1 MGCME
6 HRPRVVDEL
15 LTSSALV
22 RSGLD
27 DRHLR
32 HAADRGRLT
41 RVSRG
46 VYLDTTRWG
55 DLEPEDQHA
64 LRVNVLLRRS
74 SARLVASHSAAAV
87 VWGLPLLH
95 RPPPEVHVIDPGRRT
110 NSRSTTMVRHA
121 LPLHEDEHVARDG
134 LAVTSPARTAV
145 DLALAHGLHAGLM
158 AYDHGL
164 REGLFRRDDLERCLA
179 RRRRS
184 PRRKIADLCLQLADE
199 GSMTPIESVS
209 AATLH
214 LLGLPRPV
222 RQEPFFDERGKIGE
236 VDFWFPQFGG
246 VGEADG
252 DVKYTSVEKRGGRD
266 PAQVAIDEKS
276 REDRIRAVPRVRHFS
291 RWGYAVAL
299 SPPRLEARL
308 RSAGFPLP

>member
-1 MGCME
+1 MD
-6 HRPRVVDEL
+6 RPPQLVDEL

-32 HAADRGRLT
+32 HAAGRGLLT

-46 VYLDTTRWG
+46 VYLDTTRWVE
-55 DLEPEDQHA
+55 LEPEGQHA
-64 LRVNVLLRRS
+64 LRVHVLLRRS
-74 SARLVASHSAAAV
+74 SPRLVASHSSAAV

-110 NSRSTTMVRHA
+110 NSRSSTMVRHA
-121 LPLHEDEHVARDG
+121 LPLHDDERVALDG
-134 LAVTSPARTAV
+134 LTVTSSARTAV

-164 REGLFRRDDLERCLA
+164 REGLFSREDLAGCLA

-184 PRRKIADLCLQLADE
+184 PRRKTAELCLQLADE
-199 GSMTPIESVS
+199 GSMTPIESAS

-222 RQEPFFDERGKIGE
+222 RQEPFSDERGKIGE

-252 DVKYTSVEKRGGRD
+252 DVKYTKPEMRGGRD
-266 PAQVAIDEKS
+266 PAQVALDEKN
-276 REDRIRAVPRVRHFS
+276 REDRIRAVPRVRHFG
-291 RWGYAVAL
+291 RWGYETAS
-299 SPPRLEARL
+299 SPPKLRARL
-308 RSAGFPLP
+308 RAVGFPLP